1 MLGQSNFSLF
11 TSRIT
16 RDRFGFERTRVS
28 SLRISGFEMGDYAG
42 ELPRKFISFHCLE
55 NESNVPK
62 DRNTEG
68 TENYPDFPQR
78 SEVEIVVIKET
89 ETSPTKNLAVLQV
102 TGGKETMVEE
112 RGNVDKK
119 CLVVSSQECLLS
131 SSDEGNAGL
140 EKFLLDELE
149 SFGGEGIENIVEVD
163 PAGVLDLLDAN
174 LMDRGNPGSGVL
186 TVDEI
191 PRSRVDDILRSELG
205 GKNIG
210 GGSKRPLCD
219 VDIGLADER
228 PSKSV
233 AFDIDDAGGRL
244 FSERCTLVGVSDAGQ
259 SFPSS
264 SRPDDTDYGTSELE
278 SIARRRVGDLSGV
291 RVCETA
297 ESDVPAFSGA
307 TVQPGLGAGR
317 SKYYP
322 SESARTLL
330 KECFADNPPVQ
341 LDPHQ
346 KLTGLSSDQ
355 MIQFAR
361 AVGLEVSLATFGMLE
376 DVLLKIGKKT
386 GRNFG
391 EKGSGRSVSLS
402 RSGSTVMESVAS
414 RSFYSLPTITES
426 FDSNRLAGDLSQQP
440 CSSRQADA
448 ALGFPRSEVN
458 EINGT
463 DSLKTLGQIRSDAR
477 EKGDLYK
484 WSREARPKPISLSGS
499 DGGGYV
505 FTEEKLEI
513 APFAKIFATGPENPL
528 KNRHCFYCM
537 ICRRNVSMK
546 SRGLYELKRHFQRE
560 HHLRADQ
567 RFRAQYHPS
576 KIRGS
581 DGRTLYGSK
590 LEAEKDLFMH
600 LDVPEL
606 DHKRPFYYDV
616 VEGKPFIFTSTSSR
630 TLIQIDLLL
639 IFLRGGGQ
647 LWILEEYWTLVGVL
661 TGHSAST
668 ADFNWSLSYVS
679 VSI

>member
-1 MLGQSNFSLF
+1 MAVKS
-11 TSRIT
+11 
-16 RDRFGFERTRVS
+16 VS
-28 SLRISGFEMGDYAG
+28 SR
-42 ELPRKFISFHCLE
+42 
-55 NESNVPK
+55 V
-62 DRNTEG
+62 
-68 TENYPDFPQR
+68 
-78 SEVEIVVIKET
+78 
-89 ETSPTKNLAVLQV
+89 V
-102 TGGKETMVEE
+102 TGSE
-112 RGNVDKK
+112 
-119 CLVVSSQECLLS
+119 
-131 SSDEGNAGL
+131 GL
-140 EKFLLDELE
+140 EKFLRDKLE

-163 PAGVLDLLDAN
+163 PAGVLELLDAN
-174 LMDRGNPGSGVL
+174 LMDRGNTGSGVV
-186 TVDEI
+186 TVDDEI
-191 PRSRVDDILRSELG
+191 PRSRLDNILRSELRE
-205 GKNIG
+205 KSIG

-219 VDIGLADER
+219 VDIGVADER
-228 PSKSV
+228 RSKSV
-233 AFDIDDAGGRL
+233 AFEIDDAGGRL

-278 SIARRRVGDLSGV
+278 SIARRRVGDLSGG

-297 ESDVPAFSGA
+297 KSDVPGFSGA

-322 SESARTLL
+322 CESARTLL
-330 KECFADNPPVQ
+330 KECFSDNPPVK

-346 KLTGLSSDQ
+346 QLTGLCSDQ
-355 MIQFAR
+355 MIQFAK
-361 AVGLEVSLATFGMLE
+361 AIGLEVSLATFGMLE

-386 GRNFG
+386 GRNVG
-391 EKGSGRSVSLS
+391 EKGSGRSVSLC

-426 FDSNRLAGDLSQQP
+426 FDSDRLAAGLSQQP

-448 ALGFPRSEVN
+448 ALGFSRTEVT
-458 EINGT
+458 EINDT

-477 EKGDLYK
+477 KKGELYR
-484 WSREARPKPISLSGS
+484 WSREGRPNPFLPSGS
-499 DGGGYV
+499 DGGRYV
-505 FTEEKLEI
+505 FTEEMLEI

-528 KNRHCFYCM
+528 ENRHCFYCM
-537 ICRRNVSMK
+537 IRRRNVSMK

-567 RFRAQYHPS
+567 RFRARYHPS

-581 DGRTLYGSK
+581 DGRTLYGSM
-590 LEAEKDLFMH
+590 LEAEKELFMH

-630 TLIQIDLLL
+630 TLIQIELLL

-647 LWILEEYWTLVGVL
+647 LWTLEEYWTRVGVL
-661 TGHSAST
+661 TSHSAST
-668 ADFNWSLSYVS
+668 ADFN
-679 VSI
+679 